1 MEVDLIFSALSDV
14 HLISKRLTVHSHSN
28 LVSLILNY
36 RPQHMKSKI
45 QNLCR
50 LSHHNPCAPSLT
62 PLIRCHSQ
70 YRFKLHVTLSKCVVK
85 YLRGGLGRW
94 RSLNCQQAR
103 ARGVGGEGVP
113 HERRSPPTKASLHPP
128 PDPGLLLTRHQ
139 EENTSAQKYRS
150 HGPCRSNTYVNAG
163 VVSFCVVGYTLSDL
177 LVCSDR
183 GIKRVGL
190 SYKEAHKK
198 L

>member
-1 MEVDLIFSALSDV
+1 MCILSRKV
-14 HLISKRLTVHSHSN
+14 GRIHNRSN
-28 LVSLILNY
+28 EANSQLPC
-36 RPQHMKSKI
+36 PQYTKSKI

-62 PLIRCHSQ
+62 PLLSCHSQ
-70 YRFKLHVTLSKCVVK
+70 YRFKLHVTLLKCVVK
-85 YLRGGLGRW
+85 YLRGGLARW
-94 RSLNCQQAR
+94 RSLNCQQER
-103 ARGVGGEGVP
+103 ARGVLGGRGF
-113 HERRSPPTKASLHPP
+113 HMSAAHPPTKASLHPP

-150 HGPCRSNTYVNAG
+150 HGPCRSNTYVSAG

-177 LVCSDR
+177 LVCTYR
-183 GIKRVGL
+183 GTKRVAL
-190 SYKEAHKK
+190 WYKVAHRK